1 SVNELRQELLQL
13 SFVRTCTREATG
25 QVTIDRPLPP
35 AGTST
40 GAMPRELNE
49 RSIGWVQRILRSF
62 SSRGIAPVEVP
73 AGGSGRKYRLGPAAT
88 RFAADTPPLGSTST
102 RTFTLIFPW
111 IVSRAL
117 RGTCG
122 RTWLT

>member
-1 SVNELRQELLQL
+1 
-13 SFVRTCTREATG
+13 
-25 QVTIDRPLPP
+25 
-35 AGTST
+35 
-40 GAMPRELNE
+40 M
-49 RSIGWVQRILRSF
+49 
-62 SSRGIAPVEVP
+62 
-73 AGGSGRKYRLGPAAT
+73 GPAAT

-122 RTWLT
+122 RTWLTTPCADGLDSITFAEVFAGGFATAPDRAEYAVGFLLTLAVGCCSTECCSVAAGAT